1 MRGTGDTGRE
11 RPQRGVVTAVES
23 DDAWGVRLTIQLA
36 DGRTVHAQPWFPGA
50 GPRGDY
56 YEVDRGDVAVC
67 LPMEGSPSDWI
78 ALVGGANAKTPPP
91 GAATNDVRAIFGTRV
106 ELRAGATAQVE
117 GVVLRPLL
125 DDLHE
130 VLTALQSVVT
140 ALTNPLTP
148 PGTAVQNAAIL
159 TAMQTEANVPVT
171 GLSARLVATI
181 ADLATSKAGAGA
193 APHCSPVVRA
203 QSVT

>member
-23 DDAWGVRLTIQLA
+23 DDAWGVRVELQLA
-36 DGRTVHAQPWFPGA
+36 DGRTIHAQPWFPGA

-56 YEVDRGDVAVC
+56 YEIVTGDVALC
-67 LPMEGSPSDWI
+67 IPLEGSPSDWY
-78 ALVGGANAKTPPP
+78 ALVGGSNTKTPPP
-91 GAATNDVRAIFGTRV
+91 AAATNDVRAIFGTRV
-106 ELRAGATAQVE
+106 ELRAGASAQVE

-130 VLTALQSVVT
+130 VLTALQAVVDGLT
-140 ALTNPLTP
+140 ATP
-148 PGTAVQNAAIL
+148 PGTAAQNATILGAMQLAAEAPIVGLAARL
-159 TAMQTEANVPVT
+159 TATID
-171 GLSARLVATI
+171 RL
-181 ADLATSKAGAGA
+181 DDSRAGAGTV
-193 APHCSPVVRA
+193 PHCSPVVRA